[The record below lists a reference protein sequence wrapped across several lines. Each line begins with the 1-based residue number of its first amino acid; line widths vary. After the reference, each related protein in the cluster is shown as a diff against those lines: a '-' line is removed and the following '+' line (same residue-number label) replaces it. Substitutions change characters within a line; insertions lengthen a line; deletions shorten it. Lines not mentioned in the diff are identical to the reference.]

1 MNWKHIARWAARVLS
16 ILLILF
22 FLMFSFDE
30 PILSLGFLMHNVPT
44 AIILI
49 AAIVAWKHNRVGGIF
64 YLIIGIASIFAFN
77 VRKHTEALLI
87 TLPFL
92 LIGALYLAISY
103 KHPMKTKSS
112 EKIPT
117 NPQT

>member
-1 MNWKHIARWAARVLS
+1 MQWKHIARWAARVLS

-49 AAIVAWKHNRVGGIF
+49 LAIIAWKYERAGGIV
-64 YLIIGIASIFAFN
+64 YILLGIAAMIFFN
-77 VRKHTEALLI
+77 VRELIQGLLVV
-87 TLPFL
+87 LPFIV
-92 LIGALYLAISY
+92 IGVLYLL
-103 KHPMKTKSS
+103 SS
-112 EKIPT
+112 SAPKP
-117 NPQT
+117 NPKPHS